1 MNEMLT
7 ITTDA
12 GEAEA
17 YLTRP
22 DEQKRPGVLMFMDAI
37 GVRDRTKAMADR
49 IASWGYVVLLPN
61 VFYREGTVAEL
72 APTMDLTDP
81 EQRKKFG
88 EISGPRVKAYTPDL
102 SNPDTTAWFDTLG
115 RYASTPYGA
124 VGFCMG
130 ARLAIRAAAL
140 RPDDVAAVAG
150 FHGANLVEEG
160 AADSPHLLLERT
172 KAAYLF
178 GHADN
183 DTMNDADAVA
193 ELERRLAD
201 AGLDHSS
208 AIYPDAPH
216 GFTMSDTSSYQEAGE
231 KRAFAELEPFFARAL
246 QG

>member
-12 GEAEA
+12 GRAEA

-22 DEQKRPGVLMFMDAI
+22 DAQERPGVLMFMDAI
-37 GVRDRTKAMADR
+37 GVRERTKEMADR

-72 APTMDLTDP
+72 APDMDLTDP
-81 EQRKKFG
+81 EQRKEFG

-102 SNPDTTAWFDTLG
+102 SNPDTQAWFDTLG
-115 RYASTPYGA
+115 QYASTPYGT

-140 RPDDVAAVAG
+140 HPDDVAAVAG
-150 FHGANLVEEG
+150 FHGANLVEDDAE
-160 AADSPHLLLERT
+160 DSPHLLLPRT
-172 KAAYLF
+172 NADYLF

-193 ELERRLAD
+193 ELERRLEQ
-201 AGLDHSS
+201 AGLTYSS

-216 GFTMSDTSSYQEAGE
+216 GFTMADTSSYQDMGE
-231 KRAFAELEPFFARAL
+231 KRAFAELEPFFARTL
-246 QG
+246 QR